1 MGKVELMNILTINC
15 GSSSIKYTLWKMPVR
30 KRLCS
35 GIVDRVTVGGSSI
48 KHEGKKSIVLKHECP
63 THDAAI
69 KLILGLLTDTE
80 YGALKDAS
88 EVDAVG
94 HRVVHG
100 GEKFNLSVKIN
111 EEVIK
116 AIEECC
122 VLAPLHNPPNLLGI
136 RATMKQMPDIPH
148 IAIFDTAFL
157 STIPKYV
164 YTYALPYEWYKE
176 YGIRR
181 YGFHGTSHLYVS
193 RRAAALLHKN
203 PSDVNIITLHIGNG
217 VSITAVKKGVA
228 FDHSMG
234 FTPIEGAVMGTRCGD
249 IDPAIPLYVMKKK
262 ETTLEEMD
270 KILNKKSGLLGITG
284 KYSDRRD
291 IIKAATKGDERCQLA
306 IEVECYRLKK
316 YIGAYAAAM
325 SGVDAIVFTA
335 GVGENSPIHRAKVC
349 ENLEFLGI
357 KIDSKKNE
365 LTVGREAE
373 ISINVEDP
381 KYPVKVFVI
390 PTDEELVFA
399 EDVYAILQGAYDR
412 YTNFEYVF
420 QREDFKPIFK

>member
-1 MGKVELMNILTINC
+1 MNILTINC
-15 GSSSIKYTLWKMPVR
+15 GSSSVKYALWKMPVR

-35 GIVDRVTVGGSSI
+35 GIVDRVTIGGSSI
-48 KHEGKKSIVLKHECP
+48 KHESKKSIWLKHECP
-63 THDAAI
+63 THDAAV

-100 GEKFNLSVKIN
+100 GERFNRSVKIN

-116 AIEECC
+116 VIEECC

-136 RATMKQMPDIPH
+136 RAAMNQMPDIPH

-157 STIPKYV
+157 ATIPKHV
-164 YTYALPYEWYKE
+164 YTYALPYEWYEK
-176 YGIRR
+176 YRIRR

-203 PSDVNIITLHIGNG
+203 PSEVNVITLHLGNG

-234 FTPIEGAVMGTRCGD
+234 FTPLEGAVMGTRCGD
-249 IDPAIPLYVMKKK
+249 IDPAIPLYVMQKKGITV
-262 ETTLEEMD
+262 EAID

-284 KYSDRRD
+284 RYADRRD
-291 IIKAATKGDERCQLA
+291 IIKAAREGDERCQLA
-306 IEVECYRLKK
+306 IEIECYRLKK
-316 YIGAYAAAM
+316 YIGGYAAAM
-325 SGVDAIVFTA
+325 GGVDAIVFTA
-335 GVGENSPIHRAKVC
+335 GVGENSPIHRRKIC

-357 KIDSKKNE
+357 KIDPKKNE
-365 LTVGREAE
+365 LAVGRKAE
-373 ISINVEDP
+373 MNLSVEEP
-381 KYPVKVFVI
+381 EYPVKVFAI

-399 EDVYAILQGAYDR
+399 EDVYAILQGTYDLH
-412 YTNFEYVF
+412 TNFEYVF
-420 QREDFKPIFK
+420 QREDFKPIFT

>member
-1 MGKVELMNILTINC
+1 
-15 GSSSIKYTLWKMPVR
+15 MPVR

-69 KLILGLLTDTE
+69 KLILELLTDTE

-100 GEKFNLSVKIN
+100 GEELNLSVKIN

-249 IDPAIPLYVMKKK
+249 IDPAIPLYVMKKSR
-262 ETTLEEMD
+262 TTLEEMD
-270 KILNKKSGLLGITG
+270 KILNEKSGLLGITG

-306 IEVECYRLKK
+306 IEVECYRLRK

-325 SGVDAIVFTA
+325 SGVDIIVFTA

-399 EDVYAILQGAYDR
+399 EDVYAILQGTYDR

>member
-249 IDPAIPLYVMKKK
+249 IDPAIPLYVMKKSR
-262 ETTLEEMD
+262 TTLEEMD

>member
-1 MGKVELMNILTINC
+1 MNILTLNC
-15 GSSSIKYTLWKMPVR
+15 GSSSVKYSLWKMPAR
-30 KRLCS
+30 KKLCS

-48 KHEGKKSIVLKHECP
+48 KHKGKKSIVLKKECP
-63 THDAAI
+63 TYDAAI
-69 KLILGLLTDTE
+69 KLILELLTDTE
-80 YGALKDAS
+80 YGALKDTS

-100 GEKFNLSVKIN
+100 GERFNRSVKIN

-116 AIEECC
+116 VIEECC

-136 RATMKQMPDIPH
+136 RAAMNLMPDIPH

-157 STIPKYV
+157 STIPKHV
-164 YTYALPYEWYKE
+164 YTYALPYEWYQK

-234 FTPIEGAVMGTRCGD
+234 FTPLEGAVMGTRCGD
-249 IDPAIPLYVMKKK
+249 IDPTIPLYVMQK
-262 ETTLEEMD
+262 EGLTVRDMED
-270 KILNKKSGLLGITG
+270 ILNKKSGLLGITG
-284 KYSDRRD
+284 RYSDRRD
-291 IIKAATKGDERCQLA
+291 IIKAAKKRDGCCQLA
-306 IEVECYRLKK
+306 IEIECYRLKK

-325 SGVDAIVFTA
+325 GKADAVVFTA
-335 GVGENSPIHRAKVC
+335 GAGENSSIHRGKVC
-349 ENLEFLGI
+349 ENLECLGI
-357 KIDSKKNE
+357 KIDLKKNE
-365 LTVGREAE
+365 SAVGRRME
-373 ISINVEDP
+373 IDISVDDP

-399 EDVYAILQGAYDR
+399 EDVYAILQGTYDI
-412 YTNFEYVF
+412 YTNFGYIF
-420 QREDFKPIFK
+420 QREDFTPTL